1 MYESYSMTHTLYSL
15 YYIVYVTMSLCY
27 IVYVTMSLK
36 VTSTKRSRFACVL
49 TYCFFPSN
57 FKRKPWSPDLICYLK
72 ISAPNAMLKTKP
84 KPTIK
89 KSSWNQQLLQFL
101 EAWMKQLHQP
111 NWKNVNLMDLKD
123 FQAKVLVSDFLMI
136 FDQKNKLVLSF
147 RVDGKQH

>member
-1 MYESYSMTHTLYSL
+1 
-15 YYIVYVTMSLCY
+15 
-27 IVYVTMSLK
+27 
-36 VTSTKRSRFACVL
+36 
-49 TYCFFPSN
+49 
-57 FKRKPWSPDLICYLK
+57 
-72 ISAPNAMLKTKP
+72 MLKTKP